1 MSNRSSSNRSALKI
15 LPVFGLAAVAAVAG
29 AGCSKREASMAQ
41 SASTPMEAP
50 PPPPGVAMASAAP
63 APAKAAFDMDEKK
76 KEDKATG
83 GKDGEPQTWKR
94 AGSAVHAT
102 EISVGDKEKIPLRG
116 MQIKVDVDGPRA
128 RVVIDSYFEND
139 RDRQYE
145 GNFKLRLPNDAT
157 PYYFAFGETSFARE
171 APVARDPGTPVKAKY
186 FTAAEE
192 RTMESSPEKIRAARQ
207 ATFRSVKEARMVP
220 KEKAALAY
228 TETTRRAADPALLEW
243 AGAGVFNARVF
254 PLAPH
259 TLHRVVLAYDMPLT
273 QVSDDLEYRLEL
285 PQTGA
290 DVVVDFSSALAPD
303 GAAGFTRDG
312 SRSYA
317 HFEHPEQ
324 KQLALH
330 FKRPL
335 PMTIV
340 GDDPGVGKSFFVAA
354 KPELPRRSSGSD
366 SDNAVFVIDTS
377 LSSNPD
383 RFNVYEKLVTATL
396 ENNRATMKKFA
407 VLFFDVAPRWYQNGF
422 VDNTPENASALVAA
436 MDKISLEG
444 ATDLGAALHEAAS
457 PAWLGGGNAHWDTFL
472 LSDGSP
478 TWGESD
484 AHAIAHEF
492 SAAHR
497 GPLFAYNT
505 GISGTDTQMLASV
518 TRASGG
524 AVFSITGDT
533 EVASASTAHKSRAWL
548 ISAVRAKGSSD
559 VVIAGRPMAL
569 FPGQSLQ
576 IAGRGAPDGAVEI
589 DVEQGGEKH
598 TISIPTNNV
607 VKSSQAARA
616 YGEIATGQLEDF
628 APATDQTS
636 RAYAVHY
643 RVTGKTCSLLMLE
656 SEADYARFGIK
667 DEDETARVA
676 AQPAVLA
683 VAQADRQIGE
693 TLGDPKI
700 AFLDW
705 MDGLGARSG
714 VSVNVPADVRAE
726 IAKLPRDTFAV
737 KPAPLEMH
745 ALGKDQ
751 VPSDLRESL
760 SKPGSL
766 EYDRVS
772 READDRRA
780 KYGPGDALRALS
792 SLVEQSPQDAVLARD
807 IAFTAMS
814 WKLDSH
820 AYHLLRRVGAARPWE
835 PQTYRAMGQAAADM
849 GNADLAIGYY
859 EAALAGRWDGR
870 FGEFHKI
877 AAVDYVHLLRR
888 IDKGELKTQLPELA
902 KRRLDAMNQEVGLNG
917 ADLVVMIT
925 WNTDN
930 SDVDLHVTE
939 PSGEECYY
947 GHRETRTG
955 GQLTQDVTQG
965 YGPEMYVLK
974 KAPGGTYSIRAHYF
988 ASQRNRA
995 TARTK
1000 VYAHVIESWGRPN
1013 EKVTEN
1019 VVTLVEGK
1027 EDHDILMLKR

>member
-1 MSNRSSSNRSALKI
+1 MSSTCSSLKI
-15 LPVFGLAAVAAVAG
+15 LPVVGLAAIAAALG
-29 AGCSKREASMAQ
+29 SGCSKREASMAQ
-41 SASTPMEAP
+41 SASMPPAPTEATMAGEP
-50 PPPPGVAMASAAP
+50 MASAAP
-63 APAKAAFDMDEKK
+63 GAVAKAADLDEKK
-76 KEDKATG
+76 KDSDKNAD
-83 GKDGEPQTWKR
+83 GKPGEPQTWKR

-116 MQIKVDVDGPRA
+116 MQIHVDVDGPRA

-171 APVARDPGTPVKAKY
+171 APIARDPGAPTKAKY
-186 FTAAEE
+186 FTAEQE
-192 RTMESSPEKIRAARQ
+192 RAMQSSPEAIRAARQ

-228 TETTRRAADPALLEW
+228 TETTRRAADPAILEW

-259 TLHRVVLAYDMPLT
+259 ALHRVVLAYDMPLT
-273 QVSDDLEYRLEL
+273 QVGDDLEYRLEL

-290 DVVVDFSSALAPD
+290 DVIVDFSSALAPD
-303 GAAGFTRDG
+303 GATGFTRDG
-312 SRSYA
+312 ARSYA
-317 HFEHPEQ
+317 HLERPDQ
-324 KQLALH
+324 KQLALR
-330 FKRPL
+330 FKHPL
-335 PMTIV
+335 PMALV

-354 KPELPRRSSGSD
+354 KPELPRRASGGD
-366 SDNAVFVIDTS
+366 SDTAVFVIDSS

-383 RFNVYEKLVTATL
+383 RFNVYEKLVAATL

-407 VLFFDVAPRWYQNGF
+407 VMFFDVSPRWYKNGF
-422 VDNTPENASALVAA
+422 VDNTPENASAFVAA
-436 MDKISLEG
+436 MDKMSLEG

-457 PAWLGGGNAHWDTFL
+457 PSWLTAGPTHWDTFL

-484 AHAIAHEF
+484 AHAIAHSF
-492 SAAHR
+492 AAAHR
-497 GPLFAYNT
+497 GPIFAYNT
-505 GISGTDTQMLASV
+505 GIAGTDTQMLASV
-518 TRASGG
+518 TRAAGG
-524 AVFSITGDT
+524 AVFSVTGDS
-533 EVASASTAHKSRAWL
+533 EVASASTAHKSRAWM
-548 ISAVRAKGSSD
+548 ISGVRAKGGSD

-569 FPGQSLQ
+569 FPGQSLA

-598 TISIPTNNV
+598 TITIPTTNAI
-607 VKSSQAARA
+607 KSSQAPRA
-616 YGEIATGQLEDF
+616 YGEIATAQLEDF

-667 DEDETARVA
+667 DEDETGRVRAQLA
-676 AQPAVLA
+676 ADV

-693 TLGDPKI
+693 TLGDPKV
-700 AFLDW
+700 AFFDW
-705 MDGLGARSG
+705 LDGLGARSG
-714 VSVNVPADVRAE
+714 VSVSIPGDVRDAL
-726 IAKLPRDTFAV
+726 AKLPRETFAV
-737 KPAPLEMH
+737 TPSMLEMKVVT
-745 ALGKDQ
+745 KDQ

-780 KYGPGDALRALS
+780 KYGAGDGLRALS

-807 IAFTAMS
+807 VAFTAMS

-835 PQTYRAMGQAAADM
+835 PQTYRAMAQAAANM

-859 EAALAGRWDGR
+859 EAALGGRWDSR

-888 IDKGELKTQLPELA
+888 VEKGELKTQLPELA
-902 KRRLDAMNQEVGLNG
+902 KSRLDAMNREVDLAG

-947 GHRETRTG
+947 GHRDTRSG
-955 GQLTQDVTQG
+955 GRLTQDVTQG

-974 KAPGGTYSIRAHYF
+974 KAPGGTYKIRAHYF

-1013 EKVTEN
+1013 EKVTED

-1027 EDHDILMLKR
+1027 DDHDIMTLKR